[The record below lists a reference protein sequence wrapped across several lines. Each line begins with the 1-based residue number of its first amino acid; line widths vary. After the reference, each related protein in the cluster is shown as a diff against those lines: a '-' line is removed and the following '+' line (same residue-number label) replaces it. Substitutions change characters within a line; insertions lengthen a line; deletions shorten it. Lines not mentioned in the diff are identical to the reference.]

1 MIALRKPRSRRPRYA
16 TVETASIQTPYATV
30 PRFLMTIGV
39 KKNGTIMPT
48 TMAIQFIVTLRANRF
63 EVAIS

>member
-1 MIALRKPRSRRPRYA
+1 M
-16 TVETASIQTPYATV
+16 
-30 PRFLMTIGV
+30 GV

-63 EVAIS
+63 VVAMG